1 MTVPHSR
8 LKTNRS
14 MTDTIP
20 TTPTPTWHTLSA
32 SEVSELQR
40 VDKTTGLTEEEIK
53 HRQQHYGP
61 NAILTKEG
69 RGIWRI
75 MLQQFSDFMIIVL
88 IFAAIVSG
96 LVGEPQDAI
105 AIVVIILLNAVIGFV
120 QDYRAEKAL
129 AALKKLAAPAATVR
143 RNNQIA
149 VIPSDQLVPG
159 DVVILEDGNLI
170 PADLRLSNIAQLQVN
185 EAALTGESQPVNK
198 ISTGLDD
205 AELAIA
211 DRLNVAYKGTVVTRG
226 RGEGIVTAIGMQT
239 EIGKIATLLTEEDTT
254 KTPLQKRL
262 TRFGKRLA
270 ILILCICAVIFVT
283 GLLRGEPSVLMFLTA
298 VSLAVAAIPEA
309 LPAVI
314 TISLALGAKKMARL
328 NALTRSLPAVE
339 TLGSVTYICSDK
351 TGTLTENA
359 MRLEDIYCD
368 GTMHK
373 KVIDNGSDVWA
384 LTARALLLNNDVNEG
399 INGKLSGDPTE
410 VALYEAI
417 QKTGYQKAQLIIDLP
432 RIDEIPFDADRKRM
446 TTIHQHDDAYISFTK
461 GAAEAMVDI
470 CQNTLTSYGLQVL
483 NKEKILQ
490 QIQQMAS
497 QGYRVLGVAYRNWH
511 KQPRTVNVSRIE
523 SDLTFLGLVGLIDP
537 PRPEAFNAVRLC
549 KSAGITPVMIT
560 GDHPATA
567 LAIAERLD
575 IAKPNE
581 QVLTGADLDEISDH
595 QFEKMVRHVR
605 VYARVTP
612 AQKIRIVK
620 ALQDLDEYVAMTGD
634 GVNDAP
640 ALKKADIGIA
650 MGQKGTD
657 VAREASQLI
666 LLDDNFATIVTAVR
680 EGRRIFDNIRKFIKY
695 TLTSNSGEIWVL
707 FLAPFLGLP
716 IPLLPIHILWINL
729 VTDGLPGLALVTEP
743 EERGIMKRSPRPPN
757 ESIFAHG
764 LWQHMVWVGLLIGA
778 VSLIAQS
785 WAFHTGSDTWQTMVF
800 TTLTF
805 AQLAHVLAIRSERE
819 SLFSIGI
826 FSNRYLIGAIVLTV
840 LLQLA
845 TIYIPFLQ
853 PIFKT
858 QPLTFNELAICCA
871 LSSLVFIAVEIEKW
885 LIRDRNIYGD
895 DLHAKKNNASK

>member
-1 MTVPHSR
+1 MANTNPKPSTHS
-8 LKTNRS
+8 
-14 MTDTIP
+14 
-20 TTPTPTWHTLSA
+20 WHTLSA
-32 SEVSELQR
+32 SEASELQH
-40 VDKTTGLTEEEIK
+40 VDMTSGLSEEQVK
-53 HRQQHYGP
+53 RRQQRYGP

-69 RGIWRI
+69 ISVWRI
-75 MLQQFSDFMIIVL
+75 LLQQFSDFMIIVL
-88 IFAAIVSG
+88 IIAAIVSG

-105 AIVVIILLNAVIGFV
+105 AIVVIVLLNAVVGFV

-129 AALKKLAAPAATVR
+129 AALKKLAAPTATVR
-143 RNNQIA
+143 RSGQIE
-149 VIPSDQLVPG
+149 VIPTDQLVPG
-159 DVVILEDGNLI
+159 DIVILEDGNLI
-170 PADLRLSNIAQLQVN
+170 PADLRLFHIAQLQVN
-185 EAALTGESQPVNK
+185 EAALTGESQPVDK
-198 ISTGLDD
+198 ISAALQDT
-205 AELAIA
+205 ELAIA

-226 RGEGIVTAIGMQT
+226 RGEGVVTATGMQT
-239 EIGKIATLLTEEDTT
+239 EIGKIATLLTEEDVT

-262 TRFGKRLA
+262 ARFGQRLA

-283 GLLRGEPSVLMFLTA
+283 GLLRGEPTVLMFLTA

-314 TISLALGAKKMARL
+314 TVSLALGAKKMVRL

-351 TGTLTENA
+351 TGTLTENS
-359 MRLEDIYCD
+359 MRLEALYCD
-368 GTMHK
+368 GAMHK
-373 KVIDNGSDVWA
+373 KVVDNGGDVWG
-384 LTARALLLNNDVNEG
+384 LIARALLLNNDVSESHA
-399 INGKLSGDPTE
+399 GKLRGDPTE

-417 QKTGYQKAQLIIDLP
+417 QQAGYQKTQLLIDLP

-446 TTIHQHDDAYISFTK
+446 TTIHQHDDDYISFTK
-461 GAAEAMVDI
+461 GAAESLVDI
-470 CQNTLTSYGLQVL
+470 CENVLTSDGLQAL
-483 NKEKILQ
+483 DKNEIQQ

-497 QGYRVLGVAYRNWH
+497 QGYRVLGVAYRSWNR
-511 KQPRTVNVSRIE
+511 QPHALSANQVE

-537 PRPEAFNAVRLC
+537 PRSEAFDAVRLC

-567 LAIAERLD
+567 LAIAERLG
-575 IAKPNE
+575 IANPNE
-581 QVLTGADLDEISDH
+581 QVLTGADLNEISDD
-595 QFEKMVRHVR
+595 QLEKIVRQVR

-612 AQKIRIVK
+612 AQKIKIVK
-620 ALQDLDEYVAMTGD
+620 ALQDLGEYVAMTGD

-640 ALKKADIGIA
+640 ALKRADIGIA

-657 VAREASQLI
+657 VAREASQLV
-666 LLDDNFATIVTAVR
+666 LLDDNFATIVSAIR

-743 EERGIMKRSPRPPN
+743 EERGIMKRPPRPPN

-764 LWQHMVWVGLLIGA
+764 LWQHMLWVGLLIGA

-785 WAFHTGSDTWQTMVF
+785 WAFHSGSDAWQTMVF

-826 FSNRYLIGAIVLTV
+826 FSNRYLIGAIVLTF

-845 TIYIPFLQ
+845 TIYVPFLQ

-858 QPLTFNELAICCA
+858 QPLTLNELAICCA
-871 LSSLVFIAVEIEKW
+871 LASLVFVAVEIEKW
-885 LIRDRNIYGD
+885 LVRKWNVYGD
-895 DLHAKKNNASK
+895 DLYAKKNRISE

>member
-1 MTVPHSR
+1 
-8 LKTNRS
+8 
-14 MTDTIP
+14 
-20 TTPTPTWHTLSA
+20 
-32 SEVSELQR
+32 
-40 VDKTTGLTEEEIK
+40 K
-53 HRQQHYGP
+53 HRQQQYGP

-69 RGIWRI
+69 RSAWHILR
-75 MLQQFSDFMIIVL
+75 QQFSDFMIIVL
-88 IFAAIVSG
+88 IIAAIVSG
-96 LVGEPQDAI
+96 LVGEPEDAI
-105 AIVVIILLNAVIGFV
+105 AIVVIILLNAIVGFV

-129 AALKKLAAPAATVR
+129 AALKKLAAPTATVR
-143 RNNQIA
+143 RNGQIE
-149 VIPSDQLVPG
+149 VIPTDHLVPG

-170 PADLRLSNIAQLQVN
+170 PADLRLSHIAQLQVN
-185 EAALTGESQPVNK
+185 EAALTGESQPVDK
-198 ISTGLDD
+198 ISAELQDT
-205 AELAIA
+205 ELAIA
-211 DRLNVAYKGTVVTRG
+211 DRLNVAYKSTVVTRG
-226 RGEGIVTAIGMQT
+226 RGEGIVTATGMQT
-239 EIGKIATLLTEEDTT
+239 EIGEIATLLTEEDTT

-262 TRFGKRLA
+262 ARFGQRLA

-283 GLLRGEPSVLMFLTA
+283 GLMRGEPTVLMFLTA

-314 TISLALGAKKMARL
+314 TVSLALGAKKMVRL

-351 TGTLTENA
+351 TGTLTKNS
-359 MRLEDIYCD
+359 MHLEALYCD
-368 GTMHK
+368 GAMHQ
-373 KVIDNGSDVWA
+373 KVIDDGSDVWK
-384 LTARALLLNNDVNEG
+384 LTAKALLLNNDVSKSVDG
-399 INGKLSGDPTE
+399 QLRGDPTE
-410 VALYEAI
+410 VAIYEAI
-417 QKTGYQKAQLIIDLP
+417 QQAGYQKTQLLVDWP

-446 TTIHQHDDAYISFTK
+446 TTIHQHNDAYISFTK
-461 GAAEAMVDI
+461 GAAESLVDI
-470 CQNTLTSYGLQVL
+470 CENVLMSDGLQVL
-483 NKEKILQ
+483 NKEHIQ
-490 QIQQMAS
+490 QQVQQMAS
-497 QGYRVLGVAYRNWH
+497 QGYRVLGVAYRNWSR
-511 KQPRTVNVSRIE
+511 QPHALNANQVE

-537 PRPEAFNAVRLC
+537 PRPEAFDAVRLC

-567 LAIAERLD
+567 LAIAERLG
-575 IAKPNE
+575 IANPNE
-581 QVLTGADLDEISDH
+581 QVLTGADLDEIPDDE
-595 QFEKMVRHVR
+595 FEKIVQQVR

-612 AQKIRIVK
+612 AQKIKIVK

-640 ALKKADIGIA
+640 ALKRADIGIA

-657 VAREASQLI
+657 VAREASQLV
-666 LLDDNFATIVTAVR
+666 LLDDNFATIVSAVR

-695 TLTSNSGEIWVL
+695 TLTSNSGEVWVL

-743 EERGIMKRSPRPPN
+743 EERGNMKRPPRPPN

-764 LWQHMVWVGLLIGA
+764 LWQHMVWVGLLIGI

-785 WAFHTGSDTWQTMVF
+785 WAFHAGSNAWQTMVF

-819 SLFSIGI
+819 SLFSIGV
-826 FSNRYLIGAIVLTV
+826 FSNRYLIGAIVMTV

-845 TIYIPFLQ
+845 IIYTPFLQ

-858 QPLTFNELAICCA
+858 QALTLSELGICCA
-871 LSSLVFIAVEIEKW
+871 LASLVFVAVEVEKW
-885 LIRDRNIYGD
+885 AIRRWNVYGD
-895 DLHAKKNNASK
+895 DLYAKEKNV

>member
-1 MTVPHSR
+1 
-8 LKTNRS
+8 
-14 MTDTIP
+14 MTDTNP
-20 TTPTPTWHTLSA
+20 TTPPPAWHTLSA
-32 SEVSELQR
+32 PEVAELQH
-40 VDKTTGLTEEEIK
+40 VDITCGLAEEEIK
-53 HRQQHYGP
+53 HRQQRYGP

-69 RGIWRI
+69 RGVWHIL
-75 MLQQFSDFMIIVL
+75 LQQFSDFMIIVL
-88 IFAAIVSG
+88 ILAAIVSG

-105 AIVVIILLNAVIGFV
+105 AIVVIVLLNAVIGFV

-129 AALKKLAAPAATVR
+129 AALKKLAAPTATVR
-143 RNNQIA
+143 RNGQIED
-149 VIPSDQLVPG
+149 IPANQLVPG
-159 DVVILEDGNLI
+159 DIVILEDGNLI
-170 PADLRLSNIAQLQVN
+170 PADLRLSHIAQLQAN
-185 EAALTGESQPVNK
+185 EAALTGESQPVDK
-198 ISTGLDD
+198 ISSGLDD
-205 AELAIA
+205 VELAIA
-211 DRLNVAYKGTVVTRG
+211 DRFNVAYKGTVVTRG

-262 TRFGKRLA
+262 ARFGQRLA

-283 GLLRGEPSVLMFLTA
+283 GLLRGESSVLMFLTA

-314 TISLALGAKKMARL
+314 TVSLALGAKKMVRL

-351 TGTLTENA
+351 TGTLTENT
-359 MRLEDIYCD
+359 MRLEALYCD
-368 GTMHK
+368 GTLHK
-373 KVIDNGSDVWA
+373 KLTGNGSEVWE
-384 LTARALLLNNDVNEG
+384 LIARALLLNNDVNESMD
-399 INGKLSGDPTE
+399 GKLTGDPTE
-410 VALYEAI
+410 VALYEGI
-417 QKTGYQKAQLIIDLP
+417 QQAGYQKAQLLFDLP

-446 TTIHQHDDAYISFTK
+446 TTLHQHDDAYISFTK
-461 GAAEAMVDI
+461 GAAESLLDI
-470 CQNTLTSYGLQVL
+470 CENALTSDGLQAL
-483 NKEKILQ
+483 DKKEIQQ
-490 QIQQMAS
+490 QIQQMAR

-511 KQPRTVNVSRIE
+511 KQPRAVNTNQVE
-523 SDLTFLGLVGLIDP
+523 SNLTFLGLVGLIDP
-537 PRPEAFNAVRLC
+537 PRPEAFDAVTLC

-567 LAIAERLD
+567 LAIAERLG
-575 IAKPNE
+575 IANPNE
-581 QVLTGADLDEISDH
+581 QVLTGTDLDEISDD
-595 QFEKMVRHVR
+595 QFEKMVRQVR
-605 VYARVTP
+605 VYARATP

-640 ALKKADIGIA
+640 ALKRADIGVA

-657 VAREASQLI
+657 VAREASQLV

-716 IPLLPIHILWINL
+716 LPLLPIHILWINL

-743 EERGIMKRSPRPPN
+743 EERDIMKRSPRPPN

-819 SLFSIGI
+819 SLLSIGI
-826 FSNRYLIGAIVLTV
+826 FSNRYLIGAITLTI

-845 TIYIPFLQ
+845 TIYVPLLQ
-853 PIFKT
+853 PVFKT

-895 DLHAKKNNASK
+895 DLYARKKSI